1 MGTIY
6 KNKGLGIMGDR
17 KEEKYDKIKEKE
29 RERMHSFYK
38 IVYIILLCIFF
49 FTSLNCYSKN
59 VFEFQL
65 DYACL
70 LTKFYFE
77 IAVHSVHTHICFL
90 NILYLLQTFI
100 LWNHRTIDLPFIP
113 SCIYTVTSASSS
125 FLFVL
130 VF

>member
-1 MGTIY
+1 M
-6 KNKGLGIMGDR
+6 K
-17 KEEKYDKIKEKE
+17 KIKEKE

-38 IVYIILLCIFF
+38 IFISFF
-49 FTSLNCYSKN
+49 FVFFLTSLNCYSKN

-100 LWNHRTIDLPFIP
+100 LWNHRIKDLPFIYIHYRLRNERQ
-113 SCIYTVTSASSS
+113 IYSSGI
-125 FLFVL
+125 LENKGL
-130 VF
+130 Q